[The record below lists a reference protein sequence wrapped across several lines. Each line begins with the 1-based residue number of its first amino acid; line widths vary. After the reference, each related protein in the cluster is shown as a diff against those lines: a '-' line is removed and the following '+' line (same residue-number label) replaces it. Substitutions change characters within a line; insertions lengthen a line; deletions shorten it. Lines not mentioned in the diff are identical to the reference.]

1 MREQCVPGLPSRAEG
16 LGTGLDSSDMSVA
29 ADVSDWI
36 ATPTPLND
44 KNSGESAI
52 FSTDNSIIQ
61 RRDPE
66 SWGRDCVSYTRGPLP
81 PGQVWRVTVLDTST
95 TRWAGGLVSGCA
107 LSLLYHHMI
116 WCVSTYKTSED
127 SLTGCIMTVFQS

>member
-1 MREQCVPGLPSRAEG
+1 
-16 LGTGLDSSDMSVA
+16 MSVA

-36 ATPTPLND
+36 VTPAPLND
-44 KNSGESAI
+44 TKSGKRAI
-52 FSTDNSIIQ
+52 FLTDNSIVQ

-66 SWGRDCVSYTRGPLP
+66 FYDSGCVSYTRGLLP
-81 PGQVWRVTVLDTST
+81 PGQVWQITVLET
-95 TRWAGGLVSGCA
+95 TRKWAMGLVSGCV

-116 WCVSTYKTSED
+116 WCVSTYKTRED

>member
-1 MREQCVPGLPSRAEG
+1 
-16 LGTGLDSSDMSVA
+16 MSVA

-36 ATPTPLND
+36 VTPAPLND
-44 KNSGESAI
+44 KKSGRNAI
-52 FSTDNSIIQ
+52 FSTDNSIVQ
-61 RRDPE
+61 RRYPE
-66 SWGRDCVSYTRGPLP
+66 YYIDSCVSYTRGPLP
-81 PGQVWRVTVLDTST
+81 PGQVWQVTVLETSRT
-95 TRWAGGLVSGCA
+95 WGFGLVSGCV

>member
-1 MREQCVPGLPSRAEG
+1 
-16 LGTGLDSSDMSVA
+16 MSVA

-36 ATPTPLND
+36 VTPAPLND
-44 KNSGESAI
+44 KKSGVRAI
-52 FSTDNSIIQ
+52 FSTDNSIVQ

-66 SWGRDCVSYTRGPLP
+66 NELWDCVSYTRGPLP
-81 PGQVWRVTVLDTST
+81 PGQVWQVTVLET
-95 TRWAGGLVSGCA
+95 TTKYGAAGLVSGCV
-107 LSLLYHHMI
+107 LSLLYHHKI

>member
-1 MREQCVPGLPSRAEG
+1 
-16 LGTGLDSSDMSVA
+16 MSVA

-36 ATPTPLND
+36 VTPAPLND
-44 KNSGESAI
+44 KKSGERAI
-52 FSTDNSIIQ
+52 FSTDNSIVQ

-66 SWGRDCVSYTRGPLP
+66 NTIDCCVSYTRGPLP
-81 PGQVWRVTVLDTST
+81 PGQVWQVTVLET
-95 TRWAGGLVSGCA
+95 TRKHFYGLVSGCV

>member
-1 MREQCVPGLPSRAEG
+1 
-16 LGTGLDSSDMSVA
+16 MSVA

-36 ATPTPLND
+36 VTPAPLKD
-44 KNSGESAI
+44 EKSGVRAI

-61 RRDPE
+61 RRNPE
-66 SWGRDCVSYTRGPLP
+66 KEWKYCVSYTRGPLP
-81 PGQVWRVTVLDTST
+81 PGQVWQVTVLET
-95 TRWAGGLVSGCA
+95 TRKWSVGLVSGCV

>member
-1 MREQCVPGLPSRAEG
+1 
-16 LGTGLDSSDMSVA
+16 MSVA
-29 ADVSDWI
+29 ADVSNWI
-36 ATPTPLND
+36 VTRAPLND
-44 KNSGESAI
+44 KKSGERAI
-52 FSTDNSIIQ
+52 FSTDNSIVQ

-66 SWGRDCVSYTRGPLP
+66 SYARDCVSYTRDPLP
-81 PGQVWRVTVLDTST
+81 PGQVWQVTLLETSIMNYY
-95 TRWAGGLVSGCA
+95 AGLVSGCV

>member
-1 MREQCVPGLPSRAEG
+1 
-16 LGTGLDSSDMSVA
+16 MSVA

-36 ATPTPLND
+36 VTRAPLND
-44 KNSGESAI
+44 KKSGKRAI
-52 FSTDNSIIQ
+52 FSTDNSIVQ

-66 SWGRDCVSYTRGPLP
+66 NEHWNCVSYTRGPLP
-81 PGQVWRVTVLDTST
+81 PGQVWEVTVLET
-95 TRWAGGLVSGCA
+95 TRKWNGGLVSECV